1 MLRTVMSRLSLAGL
15 VLLAGCVAPVNYERP
30 PVELPDTWKEIAP
43 PYAADGRWWRIY
55 QDADLDRVVDEALLN
70 NSDLLVAVAR
80 VEEARGLLGEANSF
94 LFPSVDL
101 QAGVSRQQVSTRT
114 ATSFPGVPREYS
126 NHRATLNVAW
136 EIDLFGRLR
145 AGTAVARAELEANEA
160 SRDAVR
166 LTLAAQA
173 AKSYFALRALDEQVE
188 LTRRTVRLRD
198 EALAL
203 QRRRHAAGVTS
214 EFELRQL
221 EAETAAVRAQLPPL
235 ERDREREETALA
247 VLLGRTPKEIFTGTV
262 RVRQTQDDTLLEAPV
277 VPSGLPSELLLRRP
291 DLVGA
296 ERQLAAA
303 NARVAV
309 ARSEMFPRINLT
321 AFLGGESQALSNL
334 FAGGAP
340 ATWQIAAGLTQPIFA
355 GGRLAARSEAAK
367 ARERAALS
375 QYEQAIRA
383 AFGDVRSA
391 LAAQA
396 RSRESYEAETARAA
410 ALTETLRLA
419 RLRYDNGIASQLDV
433 LDAER
438 GLLAAR
444 SARIEAL
451 RAHRAAVADLFRA
464 LGG

>member
-1 MLRTVMSRLSLAGL
+1 MRRTPVARLLFLGL
-15 VLLAGCVAPVNYERP
+15 FVLAGCVSPVNYERP
-30 PVELPDTWKEIAP
+30 PVELPDTWKEVAP

-55 QDADLDRVVDEALLN
+55 QDAELDKVVEEALVGN
-70 NSDLLVAVAR
+70 ADLTVAVAR
-80 VEEARGLLGEANSF
+80 VDEARGLLGEANSF
-94 LFPSVDL
+94 LFPRVDA
-101 QAGVSRQQVSTRT
+101 QAGVSRQQISTRT

-126 NHRATLNVAW
+126 NHRATLNVSY
-136 EIDLFGRLR
+136 ELDLFGRVR
-145 AGTAVARAELEANEA
+145 AGKAAAEADLQATEAA
-160 SRDAVR
+160 RDAVR
-166 LTLAAQA
+166 LALAAQV
-173 AKSYFALRALDEQVE
+173 AKSYFALRSLDEQVD

-203 QRRRHAAGVTS
+203 QQRRYSAGVIS

-247 VLLGRTPKEIFTGTV
+247 VLLGRSPKEVFTGSV
-262 RVRQTQDDTLLEAPV
+262 RVSQARDETPGAPV
-277 VPSGLPSELLLRRP
+277 VPAGLPSELLLRRP

-309 ARSEMFPRINLT
+309 ARSEMFPSISLT
-321 AFLGGESQALSNL
+321 AFLGSESQALSNL

-340 ATWQIAAGLTQPIFA
+340 ATWQLAAAITQPIFA
-355 GGRLAARSEAAK
+355 GGRLAARSDAAK
-367 ARERAALS
+367 ARERQALV

-383 AFGDVRSA
+383 AFGDIRGA
-391 LAAQA
+391 LVAQA
-396 RSRESYEAETARAA
+396 RARESYDAESTRAT
-410 ALTETLRLA
+410 ALTDTLRLA
-419 RLRYDNGIASQLDV
+419 RLRYQNGVASQLDV

-438 GLLAAR
+438 GLLAAQ